1 MRDACAGEERER
13 GGLPVQ
19 WRGGAFTLVVV
30 CAAVSLWAVRRTKGG
45 HVPLRPNP
53 VVLLNGYRVLC
64 MGVRGWATPIDVVHF
79 GVASVVLLAT
89 WQPTCSASGNGENR
103 DLRRAQAHRAASAA
117 AAPGPAMAPTH
128 IAFISP
134 VYGVPFFYAMATGT
148 NTWDLPPGSI
158 TREATAE
165 EQVLVDVLES
175 TTPAPIPQ
183 GWVWRSYGVIKPGY
197 WYNATLGRVQRQQPY

>member
-1 MRDACAGEERER
+1 
-13 GGLPVQ
+13 
-19 WRGGAFTLVVV
+19 
-30 CAAVSLWAVRRTKGG
+30 
-45 HVPLRPNP
+45 
-53 VVLLNGYRVLC
+53 
-64 MGVRGWATPIDVVHF
+64 MGKK
-79 GVASVVLLAT
+79 
-89 WQPTCSASGNGENR
+89 R

-134 VYGVPFFYAMATGT
+134 VCGVPFFYAMATGT